1 MNQTIEESK
10 EQINTSNK
18 AVVEL
23 QPIDD
28 SKKTLISK
36 KKDKDALDF
45 VIQPK
50 RQKSLIDNA
59 DIGRFQYWKYG
70 NLDQA

>member
-1 MNQTIEESK
+1 MSQVIEESK

-36 KKDKDALDF
+36 KKDKETLDF